1 MLNPALHSSGHT
13 TCGTVFT
20 VAAFCDSGWVGQ
32 AFVTFKDAFKKGELD
47 GAARE
52 TNLQAIRAAM
62 KALNAL
68 APGNAIYPIQQ
79 SADSTVPI
87 ATEAR

>member
-1 MLNPALHSSGHT
+1 M
-13 TCGTVFT
+13 
-20 VAAFCDSGWVGQ
+20 AAFCVSGWVGQ
-32 AFVTFKDAFKKGELD
+32 AFVTFKDCFKKGELD
-47 GAARE
+47 DTARE
-52 TNLQAIRAAM
+52 ANLQAIHAAM

-79 SADSTVPI
+79 SADSSIPI